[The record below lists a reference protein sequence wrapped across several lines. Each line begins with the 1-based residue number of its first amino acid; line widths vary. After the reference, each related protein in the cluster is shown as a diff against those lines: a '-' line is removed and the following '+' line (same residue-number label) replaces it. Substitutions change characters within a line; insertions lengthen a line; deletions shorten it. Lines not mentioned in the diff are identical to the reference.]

1 MQFSELDEKARAF
14 LERNHAAAMITLRR
28 DGTSHTARVAIAVE
42 GGKIRSSSNESR
54 LRTKNV
60 RRDPRATLF
69 VFDTTDLANAAQWL
83 ALECRVSIIEGPT
96 VPDETLRLFR
106 VMQDRPD
113 TVVWAGEEKDNDTFR
128 QMMVDD
134 HLILYEFDVLRAYGT
149 Y

>member
-1 MQFSELDEKARAF
+1 MLDEKAQAF

-28 DGTSHTARVAIAVE
+28 DGTSHVARVGIAVE

-54 LRTKNV
+54 LRTRNV

-83 ALECRVSIIEGPT
+83 ALECRVTIIEGAS
-96 VPDETLRLFR
+96 VPEETLKLFR

-134 HLILYEFDVLRAYGT
+134 HRILYEFEVLRAYGT